1 METQNTHLN
10 KKDQIMHI
18 IMEAVRY
25 YLESSGDFW
34 KDYECGKAEEGTC
47 LSYDD
52 LEHPSG
58 KSVRALANEI
68 EDDESWDEEHD
79 NLYELKNFE
88 NEVFTDI
95 IAEILTE
102 KTGKDHFAYFD
113 SDINAPYSG
122 DQGAWTVLCS
132 DI

>member
-52 LEHPSG
+52 LDHPSG
-58 KSVRALANEI
+58 KSVQTLIDEI
-68 EDDESWDEEHD
+68 EDDESWDED
-79 NLYELKNFE
+79 DDIYRISDNFE
-88 NEVFTDI
+88 NRVFAEI

-102 KTGKDHFAYFD
+102 KTGKEHFAYFD